1 MQHDIRNMNLH
12 DLCDLL
18 ADKTKEFLE
27 LLGDKNADPYELRDL
42 KLFLDEIQAEIKSS
56 KHHINGAKTLLSF
69 NTHGH

>member
-27 LLGDKNADPYELRDL
+27 LLVDKNADPHKLRDL
-42 KLFLDEIQAEIKSS
+42 KLLLDQIQGEIKSY
-56 KHHINGAKTLLSF
+56 KHHNKGKESVMF
-69 NTHGH
+69 